1 MNTSNNSQSDR
12 EIVTAAETVSDAP
25 ETRHGGQGRPDPAPV
40 ATKHSRR
47 GALPIALACMATALL
62 AAGIIPRLHASTEVA
77 QQLQAQSA
85 LAVQIVQ
92 AKTAPDSEELLLP
105 GSVMPYVDASIFAR
119 TSGYIVHWYADI
131 GAKVK
136 AGETL
141 AVIQTPELNA
151 QLAQSRADEA
161 TALANY
167 QYAKTTSDRWQ
178 QMLKTQS
185 VAQQDADTKLSDMQA
200 KKAMLDSARANVAR
214 LSELVSY
221 EKVVAP
227 FDGVITKRNIDIGAL
242 VTAGGSPGVNT
253 PTSGSELFHI
263 QQTSTLRVFAD
274 VPQEEAGMINDQTPA
289 YLTTQQFPGRRFPAK
304 LARTTKA
311 IDPTSRTLRV
321 EVDVDNK
328 DGTLL
333 PGAYAQAHLAV
344 VSAHPQIELPV
355 SALLFRPQ
363 GVVVAVAGTDGK
375 AHIKTVSIGRDF
387 GTYVEIATGLSPTDR
402 VIDNPGDSISEGEAV
417 HVMTPAAHA

>member
-1 MNTSNNSQSDR
+1 
-12 EIVTAAETVSDAP
+12 
-25 ETRHGGQGRPDPAPV
+25 
-40 ATKHSRR
+40 
-47 GALPIALACMATALL
+47 
-62 AAGIIPRLHASTEVA
+62 
-77 QQLQAQSA
+77 
-85 LAVQIVQ
+85 
-92 AKTAPDSEELLLP
+92 
-105 GSVMPYVDASIFAR
+105 
-119 TSGYIVHWYADI
+119 
-131 GAKVK
+131 
-136 AGETL
+136 
-141 AVIQTPELNA
+141 
-151 QLAQSRADEA
+151 
-161 TALANY
+161 
-167 QYAKTTSDRWQ
+167 
-178 QMLKTQS
+178 MLKTQS

-289 YLTTQQFPGRRFPAK
+289 YLTTQQFPDRRFPAK

-344 VSAHPQIELPV
+344 VTAHPDIELPV
-355 SALLFRPQ
+355 SALLFRPK

-375 AHIKTVSIGRDF
+375 AHIKPVTIGRDF

-417 HVMTPAAHA
+417 HVMTPAAAHA